1 MSKYRKTEY
10 KSRCPRCAEN
20 GRDTSGNNLHNY
32 GEGNGAF
39 CFSCG
44 HTILSDEERDKRG
57 LNNFD
62 EFYEESMGKEN
73 ITQEELDEVKETTG
87 TKGHGLRGIT
97 DSTYKTFAVRHSY
110 CAETGK
116 PLEQYYPCFFNGE
129 LSGFKVRILPKS
141 FTTIGKVSKDGEL
154 FGYFKF
160 KQSRGKYIL
169 ITAGEIDCM
178 SAYQMLED
186 YRKSRGSEFDPIPVV
201 SSVVG
206 ESASDKQVQQY
217 YEYFNKF
224 EKVVVCFDMDQPGR
238 EAVEKVAKVL
248 PKGKVYVMDLPL
260 KDINEMLEQ
269 GKEKQFIDAFFKAK
283 TYTPTG
289 VVGSSDLFEAMVDA
303 SVVEKLPFPPAYT
316 ELNEM
321 LAGGVALGT
330 IGVISAFTGIAKTT
344 IVNEILFHWIFN
356 SPHKIA
362 VVSMEQS
369 KAQFGELMLSRHM
382 GVKLGK
388 MFPEQK
394 REFLQKPETKLAA
407 EQLFKCEDGSDR
419 FFVID
424 DRDMEIESMKQA
436 IEKAVIACDARV
448 IIWDTISDAMDA
460 LTVEEQAHVMKW
472 CKSLVAMY
480 NCSLILIAHQK
491 KPPAGAKDGSQGG
504 MGTESGVQGSSTIT
518 KSATWILMLA
528 RDKVNDD
535 PIVRNTTVLEL
546 TKNRDASDTGPA
558 GELYYE
564 VETHTIH
571 NKNDYFN
578 SRGGEFYG

>member
-1 MSKYRKTEY
+1 MANFVKKEQ
-10 KSRCPRCAEN
+10 CPRCAER
-20 GRDTSGNNLHNY
+20 GGDSSKDNLAIY
-32 GEGNGAF
+32 SDGSCY
-39 CFSCG
+39 CFSCSY
-44 HTILSDEERDKRG
+44 TILSDEERDKRG

-62 EFYEESMGKEN
+62 EFYEESMGKEL

-407 EQLFKCEDGSDR
+407 EQLF
-419 FFVID
+419 
-424 DRDMEIESMKQA
+424 
-436 IEKAVIACDARV
+436 
-448 IIWDTISDAMDA
+448 
-460 LTVEEQAHVMKW
+460 
-472 CKSLVAMY
+472 
-480 NCSLILIAHQK
+480 
-491 KPPAGAKDGSQGG
+491 
-504 MGTESGVQGSSTIT
+504 
-518 KSATWILMLA
+518 
-528 RDKVNDD
+528 
-535 PIVRNTTVLEL
+535 
-546 TKNRDASDTGPA
+546 
-558 GELYYE
+558 
-564 VETHTIH
+564 
-571 NKNDYFN
+571 
-578 SRGGEFYG
+578 